1 MYSVKPFNSTFKVYK
16 SVLMLLDCGVGYQN
30 VRSPCNVFILDTS
43 SSLGKDGFAQMK
55 EMFSIIIDG
64 MLIVGFQS
72 KEYNHIMS
80 LARIIIHISKQS
92 F

>member
-1 MYSVKPFNSTFKVYK
+1 
-16 SVLMLLDCGVGYQN
+16 MLLDCGVGYQN

-43 SSLGKDGFAQMK
+43 SSVGKDGFAQMK

-72 KEYNHIMS
+72 KE
-80 LARIIIHISKQS
+80 
-92 F
+92 

>member
-1 MYSVKPFNSTFKVYK
+1 MDFNHAQEYWNSQA
-16 SVLMLLDCGVGYQN
+16 VLEAKKNCGVGYQN

-80 LARIIIHISKQS
+80 LARIIIHVSKQT